1 MLTFFFFFAAPS
13 APPVEFSCRPSVSSP
28 DSLSFMWVCPP
39 MDMLNGIIR
48 GYTIM
53 AHPVNLS
60 EEVIEMTVP
69 GNLTSF
75 TINNLTSMT
84 FYMVLVRAVT
94 VAPGPPATI
103 TCLTGT
109 YPPTVPLLEQS
120 RYLDQNLPLI
130 IFSYFC
136 QICKNVLLL
145 DQKSCFFAD
154 FVPLFASGRLV
165 GMQVHIY
172 YH

>member
-1 MLTFFFFFAAPS
+1 MLTFFFTFAAPS
-13 APPVEFSCRPSVSSP
+13 APPVEFSCSVSSP
-28 DSLSFMWVCPP
+28 DSLSFMWVPPP

-69 GNLTSF
+69 VNLTSF

-84 FYMVLVRAVT
+84 PYMVLVRAVT

-109 YPPTVPLLEQS
+109 YPPTVPLLGQS
-120 RYLDQNLPLI
+120 
-130 IFSYFC
+130 
-136 QICKNVLLL
+136 
-145 DQKSCFFAD
+145 
-154 FVPLFASGRLV
+154 
-165 GMQVHIY
+165 
-172 YH
+172 